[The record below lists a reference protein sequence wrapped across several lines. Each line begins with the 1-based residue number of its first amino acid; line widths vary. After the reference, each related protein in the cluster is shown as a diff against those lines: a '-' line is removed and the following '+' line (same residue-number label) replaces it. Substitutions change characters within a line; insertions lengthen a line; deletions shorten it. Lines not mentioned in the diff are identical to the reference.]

1 MIHFKYSTNFSLDDE
16 LSVIK
21 LLRSV
26 ALSNG
31 KEIKKF
37 FFYFVSEDEILK
49 VNSNHLNHNFVTDV
63 ITFDYS
69 EGKDINAEAYI
80 CPSEVLK
87 NATIYKET
95 PENEVVRVVL
105 HALLHVVGYDDKTM
119 ESKQEMRRQ
128 EDSYL
133 AVFKKKHK

>member
-1 MIHFKYSTNFSLDDE
+1 MIRFKYSTNFSLDNE
-16 LSVIK
+16 PSVIK

-31 KEIKKF
+31 KEINKF
-37 FFYFVSEDEILK
+37 FFYFVSEEEIKK
-49 VNSNHLNHNFVTDV
+49 VNNNHLNHNFVTDV

-69 EGKDINAEAYI
+69 EDKYINAEAYI
-80 CPSEVLK
+80 CPSEVFK
-87 NATIYKET
+87 NARIYKQI
-95 PENEVVRVVL
+95 PENEVIRVVL
-105 HALLHVVGYDDKTM
+105 HALLHIVGYDDKTK
-119 ESKQEMRRQ
+119 ESKQDMRKQ